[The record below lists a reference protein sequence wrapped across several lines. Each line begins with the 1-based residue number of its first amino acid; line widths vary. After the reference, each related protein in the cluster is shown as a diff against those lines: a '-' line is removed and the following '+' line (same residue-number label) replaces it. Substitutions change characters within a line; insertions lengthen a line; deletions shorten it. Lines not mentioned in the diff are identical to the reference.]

1 MINLAARLTIERLGQ
16 RGEGIAQGAE
26 GAIFVPYALAGET
39 IVAEVDGARGRLV
52 EILTPSPQRTA
63 PICPSFG
70 VCGGCAVQTLAP
82 AAYSAWKRGLLAD
95 ALRHAKLSA
104 GVDEL
109 VDAHGEGRRRASF
122 HARVDAAGRVKLGF
136 MQARAHEVVDL
147 AACPVLAPSMKDAL
161 AAARALATALAGA
174 AKPLDILVTATDTGL
189 DVDVRGHGPLD
200 AALTQQLIAIA
211 ERHDLARLANHGEIL
226 VARRTPLLR
235 IGRAQIAPPPGT
247 FLQATAAGE
256 TALATAVGAAL
267 AGSRRI
273 ADLFSGIGTFA
284 LRLAERARVHAV
296 DLEEAPLAALIKAA
310 HTTAGL
316 QQVTTERRD
325 LFRRPLDAK
334 ALADFDAAVF
344 DPPRAGAEAQ
354 AKALAQSALPRI
366 VAVSCNVQTFARDA
380 ALLCAGGYEIE
391 RVTPFDQ
398 FRYSPHVE
406 IVGLFRR
413 PAGPARRRRL
423 LG

>member
-1 MINLAARLTIERLGQ
+1 MINLAARLMIERLGQ
-16 RGEGIAQGAE
+16 RGEGIAQGPD

-39 IVAEVDGARGRLV
+39 IIAEVDGTRGRLV
-52 EILTPSPQRTA
+52 DIVTPSPQRTA

-70 VCGGCAVQTLAP
+70 ICGGCAVQTLAP
-82 AAYSAWKRGLLAD
+82 AAYAAWKRGLLAD
-95 ALRHAKLSA
+95 ALHHAKLS
-104 GVDEL
+104 VDVDDL
-109 VDAHGEGRRRASF
+109 IDAHGEGRRRASF

-147 AACPVLAPSMKDAL
+147 AACPVLAPPMREAL
-161 AAARALATALAGA
+161 AAARALAGALAKA
-174 AKPLDILVTATDTGL
+174 AKPLDFLVTATDTGL
-189 DVDVRGHGPLD
+189 DVDIRGYGALE
-200 AALTQQLIAIA
+200 AALMQQLIAVA
-211 ERHDLARLANHGEIL
+211 ERHDFARLSNHGEIL
-226 VARRTPLLR
+226 IARRTPLLR
-235 IGRAQIAPPPGT
+235 IGRAQVPPPPGV

-256 TALATAVGAAL
+256 TALAAAVGAAL

-273 ADLFSGIGTFA
+273 ADLFAGIGTFA

-296 DLEEAPLAALIKAA
+296 DVEEAPLAALIKAA
-310 HTTAGL
+310 HVTPGL

-325 LFRRPLDAK
+325 LFRRPLDHK

-354 AKALAQSALPRI
+354 AKALAQSALPLV

-380 ALLCAGGYEIE
+380 ALLCAGGYEIA
-391 RVTPFDQ
+391 RVTPLDQ

-413 PAGPARRRRL
+413 PAAPARRRRL